1 MLFSWFIIRTL
12 CSANQSWYIQSVRW
26 HCICI
31 FKPSFFPYRMAW
43 CIYAL
48 DIGSNSNIKNTSA
61 KAFVIRARIHC
72 TVWLNSIKYRRFSQ
86 IPRLDSLGMSS
97 PFSPHWWWM
106 HWPFWEFG
114 SACKSLVL
122 VCIIYLHACTYA
134 GKYTLNDGASAGVR
148 KRLSST
154 GFGVLT

>member
-31 FKPSFFPYRMAW
+31 FKPSFFPYGLMHLCTRHW
-43 CIYAL
+43 FQFKHKKY
-48 DIGSNSNIKNTSA
+48 
-61 KAFVIRARIHC
+61 VIRARIHC